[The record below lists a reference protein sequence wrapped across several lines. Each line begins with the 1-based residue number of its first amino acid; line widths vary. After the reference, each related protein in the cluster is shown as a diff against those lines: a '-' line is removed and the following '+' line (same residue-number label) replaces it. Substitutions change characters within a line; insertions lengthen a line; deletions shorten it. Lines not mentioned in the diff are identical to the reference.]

1 MNGIELF
8 TKLYNEEITD
18 EECIKVI
25 HPEEKDHYILR
36 EGNRRGNFDE
46 YDLLSCLLFKEYKF
60 EIKNQNKVELYLEN
74 KHKKEKIARL
84 EKEIQR
90 LKDSE

>member
-8 TKLYNEEITD
+8 TKLYNGEITNK
-18 EECIKVI
+18 ECIKVI
-25 HPEEKDHYILR
+25 HPEEEDHYILR
-36 EGNRRGNFDE
+36 KGYGRRNFDE
-46 YDLLSCLLFKEYKF
+46 YDLLGCLLFKEYKF
-60 EIKNQNKVELYLEN
+60 EIKNQNKVELYLED

>member
-25 HPEEKDHYILR
+25 HPEEKEHYILR
-36 EGNRRGNFDE
+36 ERNRRGNFDE
-46 YDLLSCLLFKEYKF
+46 YDLLGCLLFKEYKF
-60 EIKNQNKVELYLEN
+60 EIKNQSKVELYLED

-90 LKDSE
+90 LKDGE